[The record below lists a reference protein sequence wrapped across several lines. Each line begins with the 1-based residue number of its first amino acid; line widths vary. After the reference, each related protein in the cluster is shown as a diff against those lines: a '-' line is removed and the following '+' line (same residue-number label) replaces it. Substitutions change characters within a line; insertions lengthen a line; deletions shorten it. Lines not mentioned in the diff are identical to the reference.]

1 MGELQDNF
9 PGAELEPARPEVGGP
24 AVPFR
29 LSRRARESAAE
40 AVMTNIQILLE
51 QPAFALQLL
60 IDGVLTGA
68 VFALAAYGMALVWGV
83 MNVINVAQGEF
94 VILGGYAALYTYQAG
109 VSPFFGIPTAAI
121 VMFAVGWVV
130 YWVVVSRVVDKDL
143 FTSLLATFG
152 VSILFAQLANQLFGV
167 DMQSIDPGLG
177 TLNLFDN
184 KITVSLIKV
193 VSFCLALVIGA
204 LLVLFLSRARLGQAI
219 RATAQNARAARL
231 MGIDTDRIYA
241 MTFSINAAICGAA
254 GALVVMTWV
263 IHPYIGLTYTIRSFM
278 IVVVAGLG
286 NLATVIVAALGLGVV
301 ENFAG
306 FILGAQAQ
314 LAFVFSLLVV
324 ILVGRNLQ
332 MRRQRKVL
340 R

>member
-1 MGELQDNF
+1 M
-9 PGAELEPARPEVGGP
+9 
-24 AVPFR
+24 
-29 LSRRARESAAE
+29 
-40 AVMTNIQILLE
+40 MNIQVLLE
-51 QPAFALQLL
+51 EPIFALQLL
-60 IDGVLTGA
+60 IDGVLIGA
-68 VFALAAYGMALVWGV
+68 LFALAAYGMALVWGV

-94 VILGGYAALYTYQAG
+94 VILGGYVALYTYQAG
-109 VSPFFGIPTAAI
+109 VSPFFGIPAAAI
-121 VMFAVGWVV
+121 VMFAVGWIV
-130 YWVVVSRVVDKDL
+130 YRAVVSRVVNKDL

-152 VSILFAQLANQLFGV
+152 ISILFAQLANQLFGA
-167 DMQSIDPGLG
+167 DMQSIDPALG

-193 VSFCLALVIGA
+193 VTLCLTLVIGA
-204 LLVLFLSRARLGQAI
+204 VLVLFLKRARLGQAI
-219 RATAQNARAARL
+219 RATAQNSRAARL

-254 GALVVMTWV
+254 GALVVMTWM

-286 NLATVIVAALGLGVV
+286 NLATVVVAALGLGVA

-314 LAFVFSLLVV
+314 LAFVFSLLVA

-332 MRRQRKVL
+332 LRRQRKVL

>member
-1 MGELQDNF
+1 M
-9 PGAELEPARPEVGGP
+9 
-24 AVPFR
+24 
-29 LSRRARESAAE
+29 
-40 AVMTNIQILLE
+40 MTNIQILLE
-51 QPAFALQLL
+51 QPVFALQLL
-60 IDGVLTGA
+60 IDGILIGA

-94 VILGGYAALYTYQAG
+94 VILGGYVALYTYQAG
-109 VSPFFGIPTAAI
+109 VSPFFGIPAAAI
-121 VMFAVGWVV
+121 VMFAVGWIV
-130 YWVVVSRVVDKDL
+130 YRAVVSRVVDKDL

-152 VSILFAQLANQLFGV
+152 VSILFAQLANQLFGA
-167 DMQSIDPGLG
+167 DMQSIDPALG
-177 TLNLFDN
+177 TLNLFDDQ
-184 KITVSLIKV
+184 ITVSLVKV
-193 VSFCLALVIGA
+193 VSLGLTLVIGA
-204 LLVLFLSRARLGQAI
+204 LLVLFLRHARLGQAI

-286 NLATVIVAALGLGVV
+286 NLATVVVAALGLGVA

-314 LAFVFSLLVV
+314 SAFVFSLLVV
-324 ILVGRNLQ
+324 ILIGRNLQ